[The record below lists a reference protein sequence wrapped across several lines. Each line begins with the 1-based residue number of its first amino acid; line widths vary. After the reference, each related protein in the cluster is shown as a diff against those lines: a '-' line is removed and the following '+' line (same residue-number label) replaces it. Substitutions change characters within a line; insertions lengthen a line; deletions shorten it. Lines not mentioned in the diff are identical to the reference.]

1 MTVLCLTLFS
11 SADPAVSPASPQTLL
26 TGTSQFLVL
35 DYQISNYWTFAA
47 FWIIIIII
55 IVIDDWSE
63 M

>member
-47 FWIIIIII
+47 F
-55 IVIDDWSE
+55 
-63 M
+63 